1 MTDPGR
7 HLNASA
13 SADTV
18 RVSLHTGPVAPS
30 APVYP
35 RTPIHWH
42 DGGEVTVTGALVYD
56 LDPDIPWNEGE
67 EPMTEPT
74 NLSRLLAKARRD
86 RELLARLS
94 AGWLSFGWHANYSP
108 VPELEF
114 SEETDT
120 DGLPLWERAVGAFPS

>member
-1 MTDPGR
+1 MTDPGWHR
-7 HLNASA
+7 KGIDW

-18 RVSLHTGPVAPS
+18 KVSLHTAPS
-30 APVYP
+30 ALVVPVYP
-35 RTPIHWH
+35 RTPIQWH
-42 DGGEVTVTGALVYD
+42 DGGEGTVTD
-56 LDPDIPWNEGE
+56 SDPDIPWNEGE

-94 AGWLSFGWHANYSP
+94 AGWLSYGWHANYSP